1 MKNVKST
8 MRTEHVLIVM
18 AILLA
23 AGRAAVALPIPQ
35 AVQAIGD
42 RLASEQITTG
52 ALEGTWANQAD
63 YTGSIVAGLVNA
75 YQMTGKEAY
84 KSAAELGGAHILMQ
98 RRDNPYGDE
107 AFALALLTEI
117 TAENLYANTV
127 KDFYAG
133 IATSRYIQGF
143 DNADLSAAV
152 FYIAHHAVA
161 AHTVGATDTQIWR
174 DSLIRYLNKV
184 DDDTA
189 FFPVMSLGVATW
201 ALCQTGD
208 MDQTRV
214 DLSSPGG
221 ADYWQNVRLV
231 DLPGI
236 LLSHQVT
243 NGDNAGS
250 FYYRFDHNAQSPN
263 LTSGFVEDTV
273 FGTLGLIAADQIGWD
288 FNSDIFAARTTLAAA
303 IGADGIVYEHISAG
317 SASYHLYAGET
328 LSAIPEP
335 TSLLLWSVGV
345 MLLLWHRNRP
355 HSLDGPEEAG
365 P

>member
-1 MKNVKST
+1 MGNVKST
-8 MRTEHVLIVM
+8 MRAEHSLIVM
-18 AILLA
+18 AMLLA

-42 RLASEQITTG
+42 RLVAEQITTG
-52 ALEGTWANQAD
+52 AIEGTWANQAD

-75 YQMTGKEAY
+75 YQITGKETY
-84 KSAAELGGAHILMQ
+84 KSAAELGGAHVLMQ

-107 AFALALLTEI
+107 AFALALLTKI
-117 TAENLYANTV
+117 TAENLYADTV

-133 IATSRYIQGF
+133 IATSQYIQGF
-143 DNADLSAAV
+143 ETAEPSAAV

-161 AHTVGATDTQIWR
+161 AHMVGATDTQIWR
-174 DSLIRYLNKV
+174 DSLIGYLNKV

-208 MDQTRV
+208 MDQTRI
-214 DLSSPGG
+214 DLASAGG

-250 FYYRFDHNAQSPN
+250 FYYRFDHGAQSPD
-263 LTSGFVEDTV
+263 LTSGYVEDAV
-273 FGTLGLIAADQIGWD
+273 FGTLGLIAADRIGWD
-288 FNSDIFAARTTLAAA
+288 FDSAIFAARNALAAG

-317 SASYHLYAGET
+317 GAPYHLYAGET

-345 MLLLWHRNRP
+345 MLLLWHRSRP
-355 HSLDGPEEAG
+355 HSLDRPEQAG